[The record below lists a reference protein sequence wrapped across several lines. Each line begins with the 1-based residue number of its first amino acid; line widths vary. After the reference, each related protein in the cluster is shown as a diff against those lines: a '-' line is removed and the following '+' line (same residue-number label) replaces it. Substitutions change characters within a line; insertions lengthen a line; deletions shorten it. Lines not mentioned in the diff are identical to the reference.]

1 MSKKIQI
8 LVLLFVLVLAGA
20 GFAAWYVFKQSTRLK
35 VISQTEQSVQEPGK
49 KGPQEKPEAP
59 SAENATSSGKAA
71 GNASLMSGEG
81 NETSPEQSISI
92 QQEEEASSAEQS
104 FASWVKEYVVTP
116 YFIQDLAKFVTSS
129 YYPPRS
135 KNNPAERAKNTI
147 NFKSLN
153 ARYGLELIGLRH
165 KSETLREAREEILR
179 YFTDSEV
186 LRKVYEQYAD
196 TFLQE
201 LVATAREAERSFRS
215 EDGSWRKRA
224 LHAEEI
230 SQMLKLNSA
239 YLRDVA
245 AVFQSLAE
253 GENIASQ
260 VERYLQAAQQ
270 VVHYNFK
277 LNQIQNRVALLQ
289 KELAENA
296 SSEDESSAEE
306 LQEMQKQ
313 KEAVGQRYKQAISK
327 RERLR
332 KQLMESI
339 HSQAEEKIALQSHE
353 VLYIAEWVH
362 RRLAEG
368 ENNPAILTTSELL
381 EDMAGKMDRK
391 ADRLAA
397 GSNGTNEEGT
407 TS

>member
-1 MSKKIQI
+1 MSRKIHI

-20 GFAAWYVFKQSTRLK
+20 GFAAWYVYKQSTRLK
-35 VISQTEQSVQEPGK
+35 VISQPESSVQEKADK
-49 KGPQEKPEAP
+49 KPQDGSPAGAAANA
-59 SAENATSSGKAA
+59 SAALGEAA
-71 GNASLMSGEG
+71 GNASLMSDQG
-81 NETSPEQSISI
+81 NASSPEQSISI

-104 FASWVKEYVVTP
+104 FASWVKDYVVTP
-116 YFIQDLAKFVTSS
+116 YFIQDLATFVTSS

-135 KNNPAERAKNTI
+135 KNNPTEHAKNTL

-165 KSETLREAREEILR
+165 KSDTLREAREEILG

-186 LRKVYEQYAD
+186 LRKVYDQYAD

-201 LVATAREAERSFRS
+201 LVATARQTERSFQR
-215 EDGSWRKRA
+215 EDGSWYTRTLQPK
-224 LHAEEI
+224 EI
-230 SQMLKLNSA
+230 SRMLVLNSA
-239 YLRDVA
+239 YLKDVA
-245 AVFQSLAE
+245 AVFQALAQ

-260 VERYLQAAQQ
+260 VERYLQAAQE

-289 KELAENA
+289 KERAENA
-296 SSEDESSAEE
+296 SSEEASAAE
-306 LQEMQKQ
+306 LEEMQQQ

-327 RERLR
+327 REHLR
-332 KQLMESI
+332 KELMQSI
-339 HSQAEEKIALQSHE
+339 SSQTGEKETLQSHE

-381 EDMAGKMDRK
+381 EDMAVKMDRK

-397 GSNGTNEEGT
+397 GSGATNEEGT
-407 TS
+407 SS

>member
-35 VISQTEQSVQEPGK
+35 VISQTEESVQKTAED
-49 KGPQEKPEAP
+49 GPEEKPKAL
-59 SAENATSSGKAA
+59 SAENATRSGKAS
-71 GNASLMSGEG
+71 GNASLMSDAG
-81 NETSPEQSISI
+81 NETSPDQSISI
-92 QQEEEASSAEQS
+92 QKEEETSSAEQS

-135 KNNPAERAKNTI
+135 KNNPAAHAKNTI
-147 NFKSLN
+147 DFKSLN

-201 LVATAREAERSFRS
+201 LVSTARKAERSFRS
-215 EDGSWRKRA
+215 DGSWQKRT

-230 SQMLKLNSA
+230 SQMLELNSA

-245 AVFQSLAE
+245 AVFEALAE

-260 VERYLQAAQQ
+260 VERYLQAAQE

-289 KELAENA
+289 KERTENA
-296 SSEDESSAEE
+296 SSEGASSADE
-306 LQEMQKQ
+306 LQEMQEQ

-332 KQLMESI
+332 TNLMQSI
-339 HSQAEEKIALQSHE
+339 SSQTKEKITLQSHE

-397 GSNGTNEEGT
+397 GRDATNEEGT
-407 TS
+407 AS